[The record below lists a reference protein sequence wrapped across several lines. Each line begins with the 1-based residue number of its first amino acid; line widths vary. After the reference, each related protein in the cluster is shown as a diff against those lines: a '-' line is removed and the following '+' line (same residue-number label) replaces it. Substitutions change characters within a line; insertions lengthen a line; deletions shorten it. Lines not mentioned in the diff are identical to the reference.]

1 MCVGVEK
8 SICRFWSPNGPRV
21 RTDLS
26 LQCTAVFEAS
36 WSPAASQSGWRNK
49 EIETLNYS

>member
-1 MCVGVEK
+1 MLELNNPFVG
-8 SICRFWSPNGPRV
+8 FGLLMAPRV